1 MSASESFS
9 KLSPGKQQELSQQD
23 RTARSCQDGYV
34 LPKSAL
40 SHRQTTSSEVITISS
55 DEESDTDDGDSG
67 VDGTLQSSRPRGSPL
82 SVAGD
87 APGEWEE
94 SYHLKNDQHSPR
106 LLVTAD
112 DHSIASLPLD
122 EQDPVCTEIRTPAPS
137 SPAAGDSMETP
148 FSQFVSA
155 PQIPGC
161 SDEMAPEPTDS
172 FEAVQESGDELCPS
186 HQPETRGATRPNAND
201 IDGSDDTS
209 TNVQQTRQS
218 SPVPVQPSTRPFDD
232 VAGRSS
238 MQNDKHPNESNEA
251 QVSLGCSRQK
261 CQPVESEAQSLGKT
275 GFHSGAATVHN
286 TEGRTGMLN
295 TCDGSNK
302 RRRRKDRERAGVGS
316 DSDDEFIPTR
326 KLRKASSHRHRQNP
340 THDRKSKRSV
350 TKPQARNHGKIS
362 SASRDQHLDST
373 IASYEEWLLSDAVL
387 KCIHDNGTMTF
398 QMQFTHTLS
407 PCGMRTG
414 HLPKTTNESPKYTD
428 QPQCHAGKPK
438 DGGLLNMNSLTS
450 DKGGTTHQASPN
462 NSDDPDIYK
471 AELLARWG
479 KNIFFL
485 RWDIDGSTGWEPRRN
500 ILDKKMLHSFES
512 TYAGFDEGVDVL
524 STRES
529 KRGKRQYLL
538 HFHGRPQA
546 EDSWVKEELLSPN
559 LLEKARYCGMDLGR
573 HNTATQDASK

>member
-1 MSASESFS
+1 MAALISLDNQSIWVPPSHMSASESFS
-9 KLSPGKQQELSQQD
+9 KLSPGKQQEPSQQD

-55 DEESDTDDGDSG
+55 DEKSDTDDGDSG

-94 SYHLKNDQHSPR
+94 SYHGKMDQHSPR
-106 LLVTAD
+106 LLGTAD

-122 EQDPVCTEIRTPAPS
+122 EQDPVCTEIRSPTPP
-137 SPAAGDSMETP
+137 SPAAGHSMETP

-201 IDGSDDTS
+201 IDGSDNDTS

-232 VAGRSS
+232 AAGRSS
-238 MQNDKHPNESNEA
+238 MPNGKHPNESNEA
-251 QVSLGCSRQK
+251 EGSLGCSRHG
-261 CQPVESEAQSLGKT
+261 CQPVESETQSLGET
-275 GFHSGAATVHN
+275 GFQSGAAT
-286 TEGRTGMLN
+286 
-295 TCDGSNK
+295 
-302 RRRRKDRERAGVGS
+302 
-316 DSDDEFIPTR
+316 
-326 KLRKASSHRHRQNP
+326 
-340 THDRKSKRSV
+340 SKRSV
-350 TKPQARNHGKIS
+350 TKPQARNHGKKL
-362 SASRDQHLDST
+362 SASGDQHLDAT

-387 KCIHDNGTMTF
+387 KCIRDNGTMTF

-414 HLPKTTNESPKYTD
+414 HPPKTTNESPKYTD

-438 DGGLLNMNSLTS
+438 DRGLLNMNSLTS

-462 NSDDPDIYK
+462 DSDDTDIYK

-500 ILDKKMLHSFES
+500 TLDQKMLHSFES

-529 KRGKRQYLL
+529 KRGKRQCLL

-559 LLEKARYCGMDLGR
+559 LLEKARYSGMDLRR
-573 HNTATQDASK
+573 HNTATQDGSK